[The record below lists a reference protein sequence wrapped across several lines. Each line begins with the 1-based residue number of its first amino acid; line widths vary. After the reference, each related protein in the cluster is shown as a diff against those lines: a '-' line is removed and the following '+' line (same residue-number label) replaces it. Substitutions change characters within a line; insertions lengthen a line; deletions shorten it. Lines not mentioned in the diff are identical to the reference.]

1 MKVSYFYEIN
11 CFLYYFSHN
20 NYCISSNYSKLRES
34 TWEFLREFHFIKRE
48 NTKRLFLH
56 AMSEASTRI
65 AIVDGEKV
73 NEMINFLY
81 SSVNHPDVIWNV
93 ESIVLL

>member
-1 MKVSYFYEIN
+1 
-11 CFLYYFSHN
+11 
-20 NYCISSNYSKLRES
+20 
-34 TWEFLREFHFIKRE
+34 
-48 NTKRLFLH
+48 
-56 AMSEASTRI
+56 MSEASTRIAIVGTLGDLGRKNKLPNKSI

-73 NEMINFLY
+73 NEMINFLC

>member
-1 MKVSYFYEIN
+1 
-11 CFLYYFSHN
+11 
-20 NYCISSNYSKLRES
+20 
-34 TWEFLREFHFIKRE
+34 
-48 NTKRLFLH
+48 
-56 AMSEASTRI
+56 MSEASTRI

-73 NEMINFLY
+73 NEMINFLC